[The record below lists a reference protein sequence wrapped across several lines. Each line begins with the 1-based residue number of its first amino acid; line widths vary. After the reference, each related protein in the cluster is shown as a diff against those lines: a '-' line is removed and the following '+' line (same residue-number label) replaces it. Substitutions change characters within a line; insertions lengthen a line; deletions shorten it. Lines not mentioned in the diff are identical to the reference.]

1 MHRPTGD
8 PKTLSADEGL
18 WVDIGSA
25 LPEASGHPLIS
36 SKQAEDWSLVLTACG
51 IPHQVERPNGPAEGW
66 RIRVPSPRAD
76 SAIHEIVSYEK
87 ENREPPVTDVPLAS
101 FENTTTTL
109 WVLLGLTIFHFATEL
124 GGGPFNHESVSWS
137 ALGSARG
144 SAVFSGQW
152 WRLIT
157 ALTLHA
163 DALHLLSNIVIG
175 GYFFVLL
182 CRELGSGLGW
192 GLTLLSGGLGNLINT
207 LLHGPGHDSLGAST
221 AVFGAVGLLV
231 GLRLVRRGPGRF
243 RRVLLP
249 LGGGL
254 ALLSFFGTGGE
265 RTDLGAHLFGFS
277 AGLGLGAAAGGL
289 MNRWGVPGKRT
300 NRLLACVAA
309 LTPLL
314 AWSLA
319 LR

>member
-1 MHRPTGD
+1 VR
-8 PKTLSADEGL
+8 
-18 WVDIGSA
+18 
-25 LPEASGHPLIS
+25 
-36 SKQAEDWSLVLTACG
+36 
-51 IPHQVERPNGPAEGW
+51 
-66 RIRVPSPRAD
+66 
-76 SAIHEIVSYEK
+76 
-87 ENREPPVTDVPLAS
+87 
-101 FENTTTTL
+101 
-109 WVLLGLTIFHFATEL
+109 
-124 GGGPFNHESVSWS
+124 
-137 ALGSARG
+137 
-144 SAVFSGQW
+144 
-152 WRLIT
+152 
-157 ALTLHA
+157 
-163 DALHLLSNIVIG
+163 
-175 GYFFVLL
+175 
-182 CRELGSGLGW
+182 
-192 GLTLLSGGLGNLINT
+192 
-207 LLHGPGHDSLGAST
+207 HGPS
-221 AVFGAVGLLV
+221 
-231 GLRLVRRGPGRF
+231 RF